1 MRNES
6 NSIQVYEGYQWKW
19 KTQHCWIS
27 KTVTFNTRIKKHTES
42 SSHKLN
48 TSHKLDIWSILAFK
62 CISQTWYV
70 IHIGS
75 QIHPTNLIY
84 DPYWPL
90 NASHKLDIWSILALM
105 YILQLIY
112 DSYWPS
118 NTSHKLD
125 IWSILA
131 LKYIPKRRSKNISP
145 NCTDDKQFSSVIYN
159 QNKTKTKQYVEGV
172 IRPIETVKISPN
184 FYYVYLKHGIP

>member
-1 MRNES
+1 M
-6 NSIQVYEGYQWKW
+6 
-19 KTQHCWIS
+19 H
-27 KTVTFNTRIKKHTES
+27 
-42 SSHKLN
+42 L
-48 TSHKLDIWSILAFK
+48 
-62 CISQTWYV
+62 
-70 IHIGS
+70 
-75 QIHPTNLIY
+75 TNLIC
-84 DPYWPL
+84 DP
-90 NASHKLDIWSILALM
+90 
-105 YILQLIY
+105 
-112 DSYWPS
+112 YWPS

-125 IWSILA
+125 IRSILALKCISQTWYMIHIGPHVHPTTDIWFILALKYIPQTDKWYILALKYTLQTDMWFILALKLHIWSILA

>member
-1 MRNES
+1 
-6 NSIQVYEGYQWKW
+6 
-19 KTQHCWIS
+19 
-27 KTVTFNTRIKKHTES
+27 
-42 SSHKLN
+42 
-48 TSHKLDIWSILAFK
+48 
-62 CISQTWYV
+62 V
-70 IHIGS
+70 IHIGP

-125 IWSILA
+125 IWSILALKYIPQTDKWYILALKYTLQTDMWFILALKLHIWSILA

>member
-19 KTQHCWIS
+19 KTQPCWIS

-48 TSHKLDIWSILAFK
+48 TSHKLDIWSILALK
-62 CISQTWYV
+62 YIPRTDKWYILALKYTLQT
-70 IHIGS
+70 
-75 QIHPTNLIY
+75 
-84 DPYWPL
+84 DM
-90 NASHKLDIWSILALM
+90 WSILALKLH
-105 YILQLIY
+105 IL
-112 DSYWPS
+112 
-118 NTSHKLD
+118 
-125 IWSILA
+125 SILA

-159 QNKTKTKQYVEGV
+159 QNKTKTKQYLEGV
-172 IRPIETVKISPN
+172 TRPIKTVKISPN

>member
-6 NSIQVYEGYQWKW
+6 NSIQVYKEYQWKW

-48 TSHKLDIWSILAFK
+48 TSHKLDIWSILALKYFP
-62 CISQTWYV
+62 QTW
-70 IHIGS
+70 
-75 QIHPTNLIY
+75 Y

-90 NASHKLDIWSILALM
+90 NASHKLDIWSILALKHIPRTDKW
-105 YILQLIY
+105 YILALKYTLQTDMWSILAL
-112 DSYWPS
+112 
-118 NTSHKLD
+118 KLH
-125 IWSILA
+125 ILSILA

-172 IRPIETVKISPN
+172 TRPIKTVKISPN